1 MKVLM
6 INGSPHEKGCTYTAL
21 KEVAGQLEKRG
32 IQSDIVQ
39 IGTKSINGCT
49 ACGSC
54 KQTGKCIFEDEVSKV
69 AAALDDYQAIL
80 IGSPVYYSS
89 VSGQLVCFLDRL
101 FRTSSKRMAGK
112 VGAAVVSC
120 RRGGA
125 TATFDVLNKYFS
137 ISNMVIATSQYWNQV
152 HGCTPEQ
159 VRQDEEGLQTM
170 RTLGENIAWLLKC
183 LEAGRKA
190 GVEPPQYE
198 KYTPTSFIR

>member
-1 MKVLM
+1 
-6 INGSPHEKGCTYTAL
+6 
-21 KEVAGQLEKRG
+21 
-32 IQSDIVQ
+32 
-39 IGTKSINGCT
+39 
-49 ACGSC
+49 
-54 KQTGKCIFEDEVSKV
+54 
-69 AAALDDYQAIL
+69 
-80 IGSPVYYSS
+80 
-89 VSGQLVCFLDRL
+89 
-101 FRTSSKRMAGK
+101 MAGK

-152 HGCTPEQ
+152 HGCTPDQ

-198 KYTPTSFIR
+198 KYTPTSFVR